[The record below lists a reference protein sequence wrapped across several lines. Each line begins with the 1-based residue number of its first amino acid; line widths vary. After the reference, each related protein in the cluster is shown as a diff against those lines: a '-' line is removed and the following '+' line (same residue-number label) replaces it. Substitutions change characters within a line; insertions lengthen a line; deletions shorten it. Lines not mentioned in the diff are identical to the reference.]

1 MSSFTDIIDFVV
13 ISVPEQFLMALFAWV
28 LLGRTE
34 RVKLRNVFFVGIIS
48 AGIFFTTQAVDIPNV
63 SLPMIQAFSFG
74 LLIYLGYKLN
84 ILEAVLGCLI
94 TLVFFTLVQGTTI
107 GLVSIF
113 ADVSQFDISSTL
125 PVRLFVSISEFT
137 VIGLILFFIYKNNID
152 IYYLKGNKLDKS
164 QKSRLGFLVLQL
176 LFAFFIMVVIYTMF
190 ITNSEVFK
198 SFTDKLL
205 IISSFIITIAF
216 TALLVRSVFKLGE
229 IIKKEEE
236 VKRRMDGIEFIQN
249 IDYLC
254 SLIDEKQYSELKR
267 ILKSIKNDI
276 ETGMIQSEPS
286 TNKEVVSDNDK

>member
-1 MSSFTDIIDFVV
+1 MGLIDIIDFIV
-13 ISVPEQFLMALFAWV
+13 ISIPEQFLMALFAWV

-34 RVKLRNVFFVGIIS
+34 RVKLRNVFIVGLIS
-48 AGIFFTTQAVDIPNV
+48 AGIFFITHEANMPSV
-63 SLPMIQAFSFG
+63 SLPMIQALSFG

-107 GLVSIF
+107 GVVSIF
-113 ADVSQFDISSTL
+113 TDVSQFDISSTL
-125 PVRLFVSISEFT
+125 PIRIFVSVLEFII
-137 VIGLILFFIYKNNID
+137 IGLILYFIYRNNVN

-164 QKSRLGFLVLQL
+164 QRSRLGFLVLQL
-176 LFAFFIMVVIYTMF
+176 LFAFFILVVIYTMF

-276 ETGMIQSEPS
+276 ETGMIQSGQRAD
-286 TNKEVVSDNDK
+286 KEVVSDKNN

>member
-1 MSSFTDIIDFVV
+1 MGFSDILDFII

-34 RVKLRNVFFVGIIS
+34 RVKLRNVFFVGLLS
-48 AGIFFTTQAVDIPNV
+48 AGIFFATQEAKIPSV
-63 SLPMIQAFSFG
+63 WLPMIQALGFG
-74 LLIYLGYKLN
+74 LLIYLGFKLN
-84 ILEAVLGCLI
+84 IIEALLGCLI

-113 ADVSQFDISSTL
+113 TDVSQIDISSVL
-125 PVRLFVSISEFT
+125 PIRIFVSFSEFII
-137 VIGLILFFIYKNNID
+137 IGLILFVIYRKNID
-152 IYYLKGNKLDKS
+152 IYYLKGSKLDKS
-164 QKSRLGFLVLQL
+164 QRSRLGFLVLQL
-176 LFAFFIMVVIYTMF
+176 LFAFLILVIIYTMF

-229 IIKKEEE
+229 VIKKEEE

-276 ETGMIQSEPS
+276 EMGMIQSEQRD
-286 TNKEVVSDNDK
+286 NREVVSDDNR